1 MRPLIIGLLLLV
13 AVSKYSFAQEINSDS
28 SRLLQSVEV
37 RAFEH
42 QKSLAEIPASV
53 VIIGKTE
60 LDRFGNNS
68 FLPALNLNPGIRME
82 ERSPGSYRLSVRG
95 SSLRSPFGVRNVKIY
110 WNEIPF
116 TDPGGNTYLN
126 LIDFSSINNLEVIK
140 GPGSS
145 LYGAGTGG
153 VLLMSSRPESERAHM
168 EITRG
173 GYNLF
178 RAAGSMQWGNSKQY
192 FKVSFAR
199 QSSDGYRKQS
209 AMDRNFAQVIA
220 RRVVGKKS
228 TLSFLGFA
236 SNLNYQTPGGL
247 TLAQYQAD
255 PSQARPAGGPF
266 ASAEDQHAAVQNRT
280 YFGGLTFEHQWNDR
294 FTTNFIVYGNNTDFQ
309 NPAIRNYEARKETS
323 GGVRI
328 VNKLNFR
335 KGLFVFGLENQ
346 AGHSEINVFQNNG
359 GVKGTQTSS
368 GSAPTALRTAFV
380 QVDFDLPASFFLTTG
395 LSLNNYV
402 TRFKQTVPD
411 IFSAT
416 QRSKTI
422 AVPRIAL
429 SKKFGKQITSYVSIA
444 DGYSPPTT
452 AEIYPS
458 TAVYN
463 ESLQAERGRNLE
475 TGLRGKV
482 GPLNFNF
489 AAYQMN
495 LTNAIVLRR
504 DDSGADYFI
513 NSGKTRQQGIE
524 ANVNLRFIERKDW
537 IKNLGVWISHSRNNF
552 KFTDYLKYDVD
563 LSGKRLTGTPGQ
575 ISVMGIDYRPKN
587 GLYFNATGNYVSRI
601 PLDDA
606 NTVFA
611 SSYYV
616 FTLRMGYNIEF
627 KNHQAELFAGSEN
640 LTDKK
645 YSLGNDLNAAGGRYF
660 NAAPGRSIFGG
671 LIIKIGR

>member
-1 MRPLIIGLLLLV
+1 MKVTVLGLMVWLTMCKTLI
-13 AVSKYSFAQEINSDS
+13 AQEVNSDS

-42 QKSLAEIPASV
+42 QKPLDEIPASV
-53 VIIGKTE
+53 VIIGKQE

-68 FLPALNLNPGIRME
+68 FLPALNINPGIRME

-126 LIDFSSINNLEVIK
+126 LIDFSSVNNLEVIK

-153 VLLMSSRPESERAHM
+153 VLLMSSRPESERARL

-178 RAAGSMQWGNSKQY
+178 RAAGNMQWGNSKRY
-192 FKVSFAR
+192 LKVTLAR
-199 QSSDGYRKQS
+199 QSSDGYRRQS
-209 AMDRNFAQVIA
+209 AMERNFAQVIA
-220 RRVVGKKS
+220 RTVLGKKS
-228 TLSFLGFA
+228 TLSFLGF
-236 SNLNYQTPGGL
+236 SSKLNYQTPGGL
-247 TLAQYQAD
+247 TLAQYEAD
-255 PSQARPAGGPF
+255 PAQARPAGGPF
-266 ASAEDQHAAVQNRT
+266 ASAEDQHAAVNNRT
-280 YFGGLTFEHQWNDR
+280 SFGGITFEHEWSDR
-294 FTTNFIVYGNNTDFQ
+294 FTTSFIVYGNNTNFE
-309 NPAIRNYEARKETS
+309 NPAIRNYEVRKELS
-323 GGVRI
+323 AGMRV
-328 VNKLNFR
+328 VNKLKFKNGMFA
-335 KGLFVFGLENQ
+335 FGLENQ
-346 AGHSEINVFQNNG
+346 SGHSEINVFQNNS

-368 GSAPTALRTAFV
+368 GRAPTALRMGFV
-380 QVDFDLPASFFLTTG
+380 QADFDLPASFFLTTG

-411 IFSAT
+411 VFSAT
-416 QRSKTI
+416 QRAKTI

-429 SKKFGKQITSYVSIA
+429 SKKFGKQVTTYLSIA

-463 ESLQAERGRNLE
+463 EALQAERGRNLE
-475 TGLRGKV
+475 AGLRGTV
-482 GPLNFNF
+482 GPLNFSF
-489 AAYQMN
+489 ATYRMN
-495 LTNAIVLRR
+495 LNNAIVLRR

-524 ANVNLRFIERKDW
+524 ANMNLRFRERKDW
-537 IKNLGVWISHSRNNF
+537 LRNFGGWISHSRNNF
-552 KFTDYLKYDVD
+552 KFVDYLKYDVD
-563 LSGKRLTGTPGQ
+563 LSGNRLTGTPGQ
-575 ISVMGIDYRPKN
+575 ISVAGIEFKPEK
-587 GLYFNATGNYVSRI
+587 GFYFNFTGNYVSRI

-616 FTLRMGYNIEF
+616 FSARFGYNFKF
-627 KNHQAELFAGSEN
+627 KNHYAELFAGAEN
-640 LTDKK
+640 LTDRK
-645 YSLGNDLNAAGGRYF
+645 YSLGNDLNAAAGRYF
-660 NAAPGRSIFGG
+660 NAAPGRTVFGG
-671 LIIKIGR
+671 LVIKITR